1 MTEALENE
9 VAAINAIYG
18 PDTLTAAAG
27 DEAHVYILAL
37 ATAPASLR
45 LYFPPAYPEQ
55 APRVVGSHGVG
66 AGARRGEAAATVE
79 RFREAI
85 QRLHRPHEVCLFDV
99 VEDVL
104 EAAASR
110 PASSRQC
117 DELPAPAAASDLTMA
132 ATPAWPTPSWC
143 VSDAVREL
151 KSVFVARCARVDS
164 PQMAQAFVQHLVDH
178 EKKVQAA
185 THNITAWRIR
195 RHPALTYQDY
205 DDDGET
211 AAGAR
216 LLHLLQRMDV
226 WNVMVVVSRWYG
238 GHHLGPRRFTLINA
252 VARDALVKANI
263 VTAPKSKP

>member
-9 VAAINAIYG
+9 IAAINAIYG
-18 PDTLTAAAG
+18 PGTLVTA
-27 DEAHVYILAL
+27 DSSHVYILAL

-45 LYFPPAYPEQ
+45 IYFPPTYPEV
-55 APRVVGSHGVG
+55 APNVLGSHGVG
-66 AGARRGEAAATVE
+66 AEARKGEAAEIVM
-79 RFREAI
+79 RFRQAI
-85 QRLHRPHEVCLFDV
+85 QRLHQVNEVCLFDV

-104 EAAASR
+104 EGIRSR
-110 PASSRQC
+110 QPSPFQC
-117 DELPAPAAASDLTMA
+117 DELVAPANSNQGIE
-132 ATPAWPTPSWC
+132 ATSGMPTPSWS
-143 VSDAVREL
+143 VSDVMREL
-151 KSVFVARCARVDS
+151 KSVFIARCTRVNS

-195 RHPALTYQDY
+195 RDATVTYQDY

-263 VTAPKSKP
+263 VTTPKSKP